1 MKNTDIDKLIINDFI
16 SQDLG
21 VVSEK
26 QLALFMRIKNALD
39 IHKKEKDTNNHIT
52 FFKKRNTI
60 SKGEFKKSRLK
71 SYQVVE
77 NANKLAEDF
86 EKFKTGHE
94 LNQFTDLSNLNQEQI
109 TRIETIST
117 TVENKI
123 NEINAEKEAKKQAYK
138 QKKADTLIGYKIM
151 PVIDGKLVS
160 GADSRQEFELKKY
173 SNIEMEGNG
182 VYLSTNKQ
190 YVIDNYSGLA
200 DDEVLVTFEFDKNDL
215 TTGKI
220 EDIEPD
226 LSVKTAKIMKINNIE
241 MEGNGV
247 YLSTNKQYVID
258 NYSGLADDEVLVT
271 FEFDKND
278 LTTGKI
284 EDIEPDLS
292 VKTAKIMKINNIE
305 DGKVTNERK
314 PEKKLLA
321 ITGMLLA
328 DIDKIKKDGIQPEVT
343 FNHNGYYSIARNK
356 GNYVYKGKNQG
367 LLHTAQNQH
376 SLSTSVFL
384 NENQLEE
391 FGINSKELS
400 SEIFI
405 LKSAPFYMDEAK
417 STPNKI
423 AYIKKEEYDERREQG
438 DKDVKRKQY
447 TVDHTLYHY
456 DLIPENKRT
465 PELTQWYE
473 SQPEYKFYLQKK
485 NEIAL
490 VGVDQYEKN
499 LVKKMEETFYDRAYR
514 SGVSVNVHEQS
525 RAFYRPADDS
535 INVPTRD
542 GYHSLTTFA
551 EVNFHELGH
560 STGNEKRIKAIADIT
575 NNEIKMNRDLTG
587 SSKSTAYN
595 KEEIVAQTVSYQ
607 YLLKF
612 GLDPSY
618 ITRTATYQK
627 SYLDMLN
634 GNNKSV
640 ANLDRLCGEA
650 EKAFNALEYL
660 HNNDLT
666 LNISHNLNRQNDL
679 DAHTVHFGDKI
690 DNIALS
696 ILQKHGLKE
705 AGSEIINKT
714 IGVLIAENNIKNP
727 AELHSGLK
735 LNIPTLEQIEEYKP
749 TDLVIDNI
757 SNILTTDIIVEPSIP
772 TSEVVDKIISS
783 IEFSEDKTISNE
795 AKKIM
800 HKEISGVLNDKRGIE
815 SQFDFVS
822 LKDTE
827 IKHTIFTAINN
838 MKNGNYD
845 NIVDLTEEDKI
856 VEEINNRKKLK
867 I

>member
-16 SQDLG
+16 GQDLG

-26 QLALFMRIKNALD
+26 QLALFIRIKNALD
-39 IHKKEKDTNNHIT
+39 IHIKEDDKNNHIT

-71 SYQVVE
+71 SYQAVE
-77 NANKLAEDF
+77 DANKLAEDF
-86 EKFKTGHE
+86 EKFKTDHE
-94 LNQFTDLSNLNQEQI
+94 LNQFKDLSTLNQEQI
-109 TRIETIST
+109 TRIETISSNIET
-117 TVENKI
+117 KI
-123 NEINAEKEAKKQAYK
+123 NEINASKVAKQEAYK
-138 QKKADTLIGYKIM
+138 QKKANTLTGYKIM

-173 SNIEMEGNG
+173 SNIEMDGNG

-215 TTGKI
+215 TTGNI
-220 EDIEPD
+220 ED
-226 LSVKTAKIMKINNIE
+226 K
-241 MEGNGV
+241 
-247 YLSTNKQYVID
+247 
-258 NYSGLADDEVLVT
+258 
-271 FEFDKND
+271 
-278 LTTGKI
+278 
-284 EDIEPDLS
+284 EPDLS

-305 DGKVTNERK
+305 DGKVLKERK

-328 DIDKIKKDGIQPEVT
+328 NMDKIEEEGIQPEVI
-343 FNHNGYYSIARNK
+343 FNHDGYYSIARNK
-356 GNYVYKGKNQG
+356 GNYVYQGKNQG
-367 LLHTAQNQH
+367 LLHAAQNHH

-384 NENQLEE
+384 NDKQLEE
-391 FGINSKELS
+391 FGINAKELN

-405 LKSAPFYMDEAK
+405 IKSAPFYMDEAK

-423 AYIKKEEYDERREQG
+423 AYITKEEYEERREQG
-438 DKDVKRKQY
+438 DKDVKRRQY
-447 TVDHTLYHY
+447 SKDHTLYHY

-473 SQPEYKFYLQKK
+473 SQPEYKLYLQKK

-499 LVKKMEETFYDRAYR
+499 LVDKMEETFYDRAYR
-514 SGVSVNVHEQS
+514 SGVAVNVHEQS

-560 STGNEKRIKAIADIT
+560 STGNEIRIKAIADIT
-575 NNEIKMNRDLTG
+575 NDKIKMNRDLTG
-587 SSKSTAYN
+587 DKKSAAYN

-612 GLDPSY
+612 GIDPTY

-627 SYLDMLN
+627 SYLNMLN

-640 ANLDRLCGEA
+640 SNFDRLCGEA
-650 EKAFNALEYL
+650 VKAFDALEYL
-660 HNNDLT
+660 HDNDLT

-679 DAHTVHFGDKI
+679 NTHKIHFGDKI
-690 DNIALS
+690 DNIALN

-714 IGVLIAENNIKNP
+714 IGALIAENNIKNP
-727 AELHSGLK
+727 AELPSGMVLT
-735 LNIPTLEQIEEYKP
+735 IPKLEQIEEYKP
-749 TDLVIDNI
+749 ADLVIDSI

-772 TSEVVDKIISS
+772 TSEVVDKIIIS
-783 IEFSEDKTISNE
+783 IELGEDKTITDE
-795 AKKIM
+795 AKKLM
-800 HKEISGVLNDKRGIE
+800 HKEISNVLNDKRGIE
-815 SQFDFVS
+815 GQFDFIS

-827 IKHTIFTAINN
+827 IKHTIFTAIDNL
-838 MKNGNYD
+838 KNGNYD
-845 NIVDLTEEDKI
+845 NLIDLFKEGKKIED
-856 VEEINNRKKLK
+856 INNRKKLK
-867 I
+867 V

>member
-215 TTGKI
+215 TTG
-220 EDIEPD
+220 
-226 LSVKTAKIMKINNIE
+226 N
-241 MEGNGV
+241 
-247 YLSTNKQYVID
+247 
-258 NYSGLADDEVLVT
+258 
-271 FEFDKND
+271 
-278 LTTGKI
+278 I

-800 HKEISGVLNDKRGIE
+800 HKEISGVLNDKRGLE
-815 SQFDFVS
+815 GQFDFVS